1 MIPVLESHRQF
12 WGRLASWPHSGQQ
25 AASRVRLHLSKVESN
40 KDDTCLRCQA
50 FLRTHVHH
58 AGAHSHAHTR
68 AHSEEQLSLPW
79 EFLAHSGA
87 PWLPFAGDL
96 CLLHCTR
103 SSLSG
108 ETAPR
113 STVLTTVSDVLQ
125 TLSAYAPN

>member
-1 MIPVLESHRQF
+1 MSGLPT
-12 WGRLASWPHSGQQ
+12 HSC
-25 AASRVRLHLSKVESN
+25 APANTV
-40 KDDTCLRCQA
+40 T
-50 FLRTHVHH
+50 
-58 AGAHSHAHTR
+58 HAHTR

-87 PWLPFAGDL
+87 LRLPFAGGL

-103 SSLSG
+103 SFLSG

-125 TLSAYAPN
+125 TLSAYALN